1 MWDSVPPEGSN
12 VMRRQSWLHL
22 ISWLFPGSLL
32 LGAGAAASAQE
43 GHMHT
48 AVEADAGAPSAAV
61 RKLLW
66 SDPASWP
73 DGKVPGKGDAVT
85 IAKDMDVVLDVTPPA
100 LRSLTI
106 DGKLSFSDKTDI
118 GLETD
123 WIYLRRGTLQI
134 GSEAKPYTHNATIT
148 LTDTVP
154 DENINTMG
162 DRGILSMGGTL
173 ELHGDRTNTW
183 AKLVR
188 TAKAGGTKIEV
199 SNAAGWR
206 KGDAIVRKA
215 ELAVDGQAA
224 QRRRAHVE
232 DDVLLAPDRYRGPV
246 AGDLAIR
253 P

>member
-1 MWDSVPPEGSN
+1 
-12 VMRRQSWLHL
+12 
-22 ISWLFPGSLL
+22 
-32 LGAGAAASAQE
+32 
-43 GHMHT
+43 MHT
-48 AVEADAGAPSAAV
+48 AVEADAGAPSPVV

-73 DGKVPGKGDAVT
+73 DGKVPGNGDAVT
-85 IAKDMDVVLDVTPPA
+85 IARDMDVVLDVTPPA

-173 ELHGDRTNTW
+173 ELHGDRSNSWT
-183 AKLVR
+183 KLAS
-188 TAKAGGTKIEV
+188 TASAGSSSIEV
-199 SNAAGWR
+199 LDFASQCSVSSIRAR
-206 KGDAIVRKA
+206 TV
-215 ELAVDGQAA
+215 
-224 QRRRAHVE
+224 RRAH
-232 DDVLLAPDRYRGPV
+232 
-246 AGDLAIR
+246 R
-253 P
+253 PRPHRV